1 MLTDFEKT
9 KTNTEYY
16 SVIESRGGK
25 SKEQRCLKRL
35 DAGGSGPWGLV
46 SGRAESPARGG
57 VGVGEAAGLVVRVG
71 VDLVWRVYMVDVDS
85 FRSLEWRVVGV
96 RN

>member
-1 MLTDFEKT
+1 MQE
-9 KTNTEYY
+9 
-16 SVIESRGGK
+16 GQGHGAWCQG
-25 SKEQRCLKRL
+25 EQTG
-35 DAGGSGPWGLV
+35 D
-46 SGRAESPARGG
+46 ARGG
-57 VGVGEAAGLVVRVG
+57 VGVAEAAGLVVRVG